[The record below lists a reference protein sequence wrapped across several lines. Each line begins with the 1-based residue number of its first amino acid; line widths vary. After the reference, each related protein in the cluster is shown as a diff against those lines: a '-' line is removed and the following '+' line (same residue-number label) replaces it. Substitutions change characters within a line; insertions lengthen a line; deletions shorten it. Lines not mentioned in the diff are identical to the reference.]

1 MDTVDVENRY
11 GNAMNRRVFL
21 ATSVGAILSVSLWG
35 EQVSRLQ
42 LTPEQSKL
50 FRAWMVRIIS
60 AQFKAGPNPRWE
72 QRDCVGLVRFA
83 VAESLQVHDPKWK
96 KANNLGWAPLPPEL
110 TLSKKQSAWRHQWK
124 RSDGTKGAYVSAID
138 LVQENARYLGKDN
151 NVVKQGDLLFYD
163 QGDAQHIMVWM
174 GNFIAY
180 HTGEATPSDNGL
192 RSIVLPELMRWPDT
206 RWHPSTQNPNFIGY
220 YRFNFLTV

>member
-1 MDTVDVENRY
+1 
-11 GNAMNRRVFL
+11 MNRRVFL
-21 ATSVGAILSVSLWG
+21 ATSLGMIVSASLWG
-35 EQVSRLQ
+35 GESSKFQ
-42 LTPEQSKL
+42 LTPEQSRV

-72 QRDCVGLVRFA
+72 QRDCVGMVRFA
-83 VAESLQVHDPKWK
+83 VAESLQSHDLKWK
-96 KANNLGWAPLPPEL
+96 KSNNLGWAPLPQEL
-110 TLSKKQSAWRHQWK
+110 VLSQEQSRWRHQWK
-124 RSDGTKGAYVSAID
+124 RFDGTKGAYVSAID

-220 YRFNFLTV
+220 YRFNFLTA